1 METAKQTIAVFGE
14 ALVDDFGDHQVL
26 GGAPFNVARHLAA
39 FGQAVL
45 MLTRV
50 GDDANGGR
58 VRAECARFGME
69 TAGVQ
74 VDAERP
80 TGRVLVERSADGGSH
95 RFTILEDQ
103 AYDAI
108 EAGPTLAACAEAG
121 ADTLYFGTL
130 AQRAPASQRT
140 LARLL
145 EAGPAHRYLDLNVR
159 AGHVTERC
167 VYGSL
172 HAADVVKVNEEELQD
187 LFGWYTHL
195 RPSTADMRDAE
206 VRSACAT
213 LLRIFNLQGLI
224 VTLGARGAVYFG
236 ADGGCVEAP
245 PTAMPGALVDTVG
258 AGDAFSAVFLT
269 GRARGWPLDQTLVCA
284 NEFAGAVCCIAGAV
298 PAGLDFYRPFIERW
312 LACPP
317 CVNAAPRSSAR

>member
-1 METAKQTIAVFGE
+1 MQHPTQTIAVFGE

-26 GGAPFNVARHLAA
+26 GGAPFNLARHLAA

-58 VRAECARFGME
+58 VRADCARFGMN

-74 VDAERP
+74 VDADRP

-95 RFTILEDQ
+95 RFTILENQ
-103 AYDAI
+103 AYDFI
-108 EAGPTLAACAEAG
+108 EAGPALAAVAERAP
-121 ADTLYFGTL
+121 DTLYFGTL
-130 AQRAPASQRT
+130 AQRAPQSQKT
-140 LARLL
+140 LARLM
-145 EAGPAHRYLDLNVR
+145 EATTAHRYLDLNVR
-159 AGHVTERC
+159 AGVTERC
-167 VYGSL
+167 VFHSL

-195 RPSTADMRDAE
+195 RPSTDDMRDTE
-206 VRSACAT
+206 VQNACAT
-213 LLRIFNLQGLI
+213 LLRIFNLQGMI

-236 ADGGCVEAP
+236 ADGTFAETPPAP
-245 PTAMPGALVDTVG
+245 MPGTLVDTVG
-258 AGDAFSAVFLT
+258 AGDAFSAVFLL
-269 GRARGWPLDQTLVCA
+269 GRARGWPLAQTLTRA

-298 PAGLDFYRPFIERW
+298 PSSLDFYRPFIERW
-312 LACPP
+312 LA
-317 CVNAAPRSSAR
+317 

>member
-1 METAKQTIAVFGE
+1 MEHSTHTIAVFGE

-58 VRAECARFGME
+58 VRAECARFGMDA
-69 TAGVQ
+69 AGVQ

-80 TGRVLVERSADGGSH
+80 TGRVRVERSADGGSH

-108 EAGPTLAACAEAG
+108 EAGPALAACAGAG
-121 ADTLYFGTL
+121 SDTLYFGTL
-130 AQRAPASQRT
+130 AQRAPQSQRT

-145 EAGPAHRYLDLNVR
+145 ETDTALRYLDLNVR

-167 VYGSL
+167 VYRSL

-195 RPSTADMRDAE
+195 RPSTADMHDAE

-213 LLRIFNLQGLI
+213 LLRIFNLQGMI
-224 VTLGARGAVYFG
+224 VTLGARGAAYFG
-236 ADGGCVEAP
+236 TDGGFAEAP
-245 PTAMPGALVDTVG
+245 PASMPGALVDTVG
-258 AGDAFSAVFLT
+258 AGDAFSAVFLL
-269 GRARGWPLDQTLVCA
+269 GRARGWPLAQTLVRA
-284 NEFAGAVCCIAGAV
+284 NDFAGAACRIPGAV
-298 PAGLDFYRPFIERW
+298 PSSLDFYRPFIERW
-312 LACPP
+312 LA
-317 CVNAAPRSSAR
+317 

>member
-1 METAKQTIAVFGE
+1 MQHPTQTIAVFGE

-26 GGAPFNVARHLAA
+26 GGAPFNLARHLAA

-58 VRAECARFGME
+58 VRADCARFGMN

-74 VDAERP
+74 VDADRP

-103 AYDAI
+103 AYDFV
-108 EAGPTLAACAEAG
+108 EAGPALAAVAEPVP
-121 ADTLYFGTL
+121 DTLYFGTL
-130 AQRAPASQRT
+130 AQRAPQSQKT
-140 LARLL
+140 LARLM
-145 EAGPAHRYLDLNVR
+145 EATTAHRYLDLSVR
-159 AGHVTERC
+159 AGVTERC
-167 VYGSL
+167 VFRSL

-195 RPSTADMRDAE
+195 RPATDDMRDTE
-206 VRSACAT
+206 VRNACAT
-213 LLRIFNLQGLI
+213 LLRIFNLQGMI

-236 ADGGCVEAP
+236 ADGTFADAP
-245 PTAMPGALVDTVG
+245 PAAMPGTLADTVG
-258 AGDAFSAVFLT
+258 AGDAFSAVFLV
-269 GRARGWPLDQTLVCA
+269 GRAHGWPLAQTLARA

-298 PAGLDFYRPFIERW
+298 PASLDFYQPFIERW
-312 LACPP
+312 LA
-317 CVNAAPRSSAR
+317 

>member
-1 METAKQTIAVFGE
+1 MQHPTQTIAVFGE
-14 ALVDDFGDHQVL
+14 ALVDDFSDHQVL
-26 GGAPFNVARHLAA
+26 GGAPFNLARHLAA

-58 VRAECARFGME
+58 VRADCARFGMN

-74 VDAERP
+74 VDADRP

-103 AYDAI
+103 AYDFV
-108 EAGPTLAACAEAG
+108 EAGPALAAVATRPP
-121 ADTLYFGTL
+121 DTLYFGTL
-130 AQRAPASQRT
+130 AQRAPQSQKA
-140 LARLL
+140 LARLM
-145 EAGPAHRYLDLNVR
+145 EATAAHRYLDLNVR
-159 AGHVTERC
+159 AGVTERC
-167 VYGSL
+167 VFRSL

-195 RPSTADMRDAE
+195 RPATDDMHDTG
-206 VRSACAT
+206 VQNACAT
-213 LLRIFNLQGLI
+213 LLRIFSLQGMI

-236 ADGGCVEAP
+236 ADGTFAEAP
-245 PTAMPGALVDTVG
+245 PAPMPGTLVDTVG
-258 AGDAFSAVFLT
+258 AGDAFSAVVLL
-269 GRARGWPLDQTLVCA
+269 GRARGWPLAQTLARA

-298 PAGLDFYRPFIERW
+298 PSGLDFYRPFIERW
-312 LACPP
+312 LA
-317 CVNAAPRSSAR
+317 

>member
-1 METAKQTIAVFGE
+1 MEMEHSTQTIAVFGE

-58 VRAECARFGME
+58 VRAECARFGMDG
-69 TAGVQ
+69 TGVQ

-108 EAGPTLAACAEAG
+108 EAGPALAAAAEG
-121 ADTLYFGTL
+121 APGTLYFGTL
-130 AQRAPASQRT
+130 AQRAPQSQRT

-145 EAGPAHRYLDLNVR
+145 DADAALRYLDLNVR

-167 VYGSL
+167 VYRSL

-195 RPSTADMRDAE
+195 RPATDDMRAAE

-213 LLRIFNLQGLI
+213 LLRIFRLEGLI
-224 VTLGARGAVYFG
+224 VTLGARGAVFFG
-236 ADGGCVEAP
+236 ADGGFVEAP
-245 PTAMPGALVDTVG
+245 PARMPGALVDTVG
-258 AGDAFSAVFLT
+258 AGDAFSAVFLV
-269 GRARGWPLDQTLVCA
+269 GRARGWPLAQTLVRA
-284 NEFAGAVCCIAGAV
+284 NEFAGAACCIAGAV
-298 PAGLDFYRPFIERW
+298 PSSLDFYRPFTERW
-312 LACPP
+312 LA
-317 CVNAAPRSSAR
+317 

>member
-1 METAKQTIAVFGE
+1 MEMEHSTQTIAVFGE

-50 GDDANGGR
+50 GDDAHGGR
-58 VRAECARFGME
+58 VRAECTRFGMDA
-69 TAGVQ
+69 AGVQ

-80 TGRVLVERSADGGSH
+80 TGSVRVERSADGGSH

-108 EAGPTLAACAEAG
+108 EAGPALAACAGAG
-121 ADTLYFGTL
+121 PDTLYFGTL
-130 AQRAPASQRT
+130 AQRAPQSQRT

-145 EAGPAHRYLDLNVR
+145 ETDTALRYLDLNVR

-167 VYGSL
+167 VYRSL

-195 RPSTADMRDAE
+195 RPSTADMHDAE

-213 LLRIFNLQGLI
+213 LLRIFNLQGMI

-236 ADGGCVEAP
+236 ADGGFAEAP
-245 PTAMPGALVDTVG
+245 PASMLGTLVDTVG
-258 AGDAFSAVFLT
+258 AGDAFSAVFLL
-269 GRARGWPLDQTLVCA
+269 GRARGWPLAQTLVRA
-284 NEFAGAVCCIAGAV
+284 NDFAGAACRIPGAV
-298 PAGLDFYRPFIERW
+298 PSSLDFYRPFIERW
-312 LACPP
+312 LA
-317 CVNAAPRSSAR
+317 

>member
-1 METAKQTIAVFGE
+1 MEHSKQTIAVFGE
-14 ALVDDFGDHQVL
+14 ALVDDFGDRQVL

-58 VRAECARFGME
+58 VRAECARFGMDL
-69 TAGVQ
+69 AGVQ

-108 EAGPTLAACAEAG
+108 EAGPALAAVAESR

-130 AQRAPASQRT
+130 AQRAPQSQRT

-145 EAGPAHRYLDLNVR
+145 EADTAQRYLDLNVR
-159 AGHVTERC
+159 AGVTERC
-167 VYGSL
+167 VYHSL
-172 HAADVVKVNEEELQD
+172 HAADVVKVNEEELAD

-195 RPSTADMRDAE
+195 RPTTDDMRDPE
-206 VRSACAT
+206 VQSACAT
-213 LLRIFNLQGLI
+213 LLRIFNLQGMI
-224 VTLGARGAVYFG
+224 VTLGPRGAVYFG
-236 ADGGCVEAP
+236 ADGSFVEAP
-245 PTAMPGALVDTVG
+245 PAAMPGTLVDTVG
-258 AGDAFSAVFLT
+258 AGDAFSAVFLV
-269 GRARGWPLDQTLVCA
+269 GRARGWALAQTLVRA
-284 NEFAGAVCCIAGAV
+284 HEFAGAVCCLAGAV
-298 PAGLDFYRPFIERW
+298 PSSLDFYRPFIEGW
-312 LACPP
+312 LAPQ
-317 CVNAAPRSSAR
+317 

>member
-1 METAKQTIAVFGE
+1 LEHSKQTIAVFGE

-58 VRAECARFGME
+58 VRAECARFGMDL
-69 TAGVQ
+69 AGVQ

-108 EAGPTLAACAEAG
+108 EAGPALAAMAESG

-130 AQRAPASQRT
+130 AQRAPQSQRT
-140 LARLL
+140 LARLM
-145 EAGPAHRYLDLNVR
+145 EADTAHRYLDLNVR
-159 AGHVTERC
+159 TGVTERC
-167 VYGSL
+167 VYHSL
-172 HAADVVKVNEEELQD
+172 HAADVVKVNEEELEN

-195 RPSTADMRDAE
+195 RPVTDDMRDAE
-206 VRSACAT
+206 VQSACAT
-213 LLRIFNLQGLI
+213 LMRIFNLQGLI

-236 ADGGCVEAP
+236 ADGAFVEAP
-245 PTAMPGALVDTVG
+245 PAAMPGALVDTVG
-258 AGDAFSAVFLT
+258 AGDAFSAVFLV
-269 GRARGWPLDQTLVCA
+269 GRARGWPLEHTLVRA

-298 PAGLDFYRPFIERW
+298 PSSLDFYRPFIERW
-312 LACPP
+312 LA
-317 CVNAAPRSSAR
+317 

>member
-1 METAKQTIAVFGE
+1 MEMEHSTQTIAVFGE

-58 VRAECARFGME
+58 VRAECARFGMDG
-69 TAGVQ
+69 AGVQ

-108 EAGPTLAACAEAG
+108 EAGPALAAAAEG
-121 ADTLYFGTL
+121 APGTLYFGTL
-130 AQRAPASQRT
+130 AQRAPQSQRT

-145 EAGPAHRYLDLNVR
+145 DAATALRYLDLNVR

-167 VYGSL
+167 VYRSL

-195 RPSTADMRDAE
+195 RPATDDMRAAE

-213 LLRIFNLQGLI
+213 LLRIFRLEGLI
-224 VTLGARGAVYFG
+224 VTLGARGAVFFG
-236 ADGGCVEAP
+236 ADGGFVEAP
-245 PTAMPGALVDTVG
+245 PARMPGALVDTVG
-258 AGDAFSAVFLT
+258 AGDAFSAVFLV
-269 GRARGWPLDQTLVCA
+269 GRARGWPLAQTLVRA
-284 NEFAGAVCCIAGAV
+284 NEFAGAACCIAGAV
-298 PAGLDFYRPFIERW
+298 PSSLDFYRPFTERW
-312 LACPP
+312 LA
-317 CVNAAPRSSAR
+317 

>member
-1 METAKQTIAVFGE
+1 MEHSTHTIAVFGE

-39 FGQAVL
+39 FGQAAL

-58 VRAECARFGME
+58 VRAECARFGMD

-74 VDAERP
+74 VDADRP
-80 TGRVLVERSADGGSH
+80 TGSVRVERSADGGSH

-108 EAGPTLAACAEAG
+108 EAGPALAACAGAG
-121 ADTLYFGTL
+121 PDTLYFGTL
-130 AQRAPASQRT
+130 AQRAPQSQRT

-145 EAGPAHRYLDLNVR
+145 ETDTALRNLDLNVR

-167 VYGSL
+167 VYRSL

-213 LLRIFNLQGLI
+213 LLRIFNLQGMI

-236 ADGGCVEAP
+236 ADGGLAEAP
-245 PTAMPGALVDTVG
+245 PASMLGALVDTVG
-258 AGDAFSAVFLT
+258 AGDAFSAVFLL
-269 GRARGWPLDQTLVCA
+269 GRARGWPLAQTLVRA
-284 NEFAGAVCCIAGAV
+284 NDFAGAACRIPGAV
-298 PAGLDFYRPFIERW
+298 PSSLDFYRPFIERW
-312 LACPP
+312 LA
-317 CVNAAPRSSAR
+317 

>member
-1 METAKQTIAVFGE
+1 MDHSTQTIAVFGE

-58 VRAECARFGME
+58 VRADCARFGM
-69 TAGVQ
+69 TLAGVQ

-108 EAGPTLAACAEAG
+108 EAGPALAAIAEG
-121 ADTLYFGTL
+121 QPDTLYFGTL
-130 AQRAPASQRT
+130 AQRAPQSQRT
-140 LARLL
+140 LVRLM
-145 EAGPAHRYLDLNVR
+145 EADTAHRYLDLNVR
-159 AGHVTERC
+159 AGVTERC
-167 VYGSL
+167 VYHSL
-172 HAADVVKVNEEELQD
+172 RAADVVKVNEEELQD

-195 RPSTADMRDAE
+195 RPSTDDMRDTE
-206 VRSACAT
+206 VQSACAT

-224 VTLGARGAVYFG
+224 VTLGPRGAVYFG
-236 ADGGCVEAP
+236 AEGGFVEAP
-245 PTAMPGALVDTVG
+245 PAAMPGALVDTVG
-258 AGDAFSAVFLT
+258 AGDAFSAVFLV
-269 GRARGWPLDQTLVCA
+269 GRARGWTLAQTLVRA

-298 PAGLDFYRPFIERW
+298 PPDLDFHRPFIERW
-312 LACPP
+312 LA
-317 CVNAAPRSSAR
+317 